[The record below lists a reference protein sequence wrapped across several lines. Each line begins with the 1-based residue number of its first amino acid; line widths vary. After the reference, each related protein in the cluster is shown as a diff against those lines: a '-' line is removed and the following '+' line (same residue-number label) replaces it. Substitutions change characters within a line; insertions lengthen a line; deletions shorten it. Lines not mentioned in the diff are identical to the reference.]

1 MKKCLVLAGF
11 ITIICSSCSGPTK
24 AGKEARVNAHRRMD
38 IVNAD
43 LAAQQ
48 AKQQFEVGQLDAAEK
63 TIDAAIAR
71 FNENGSYYLLR
82 GRILLEQHQLDA
94 SYAAFQQAVTYSPE
108 LSEPHYFLG
117 VLHQRLAEAYVS
129 LKQYILP
136 MVLDTSHPQYLLDAA
151 NLYVALRK
159 PNAAHKL

>member
-1 MKKCLVLAGF
+1 VKKCLVLAGF

-63 TIDAAIAR
+63 
-71 FNENGSYYLLR
+71 L
-82 GRILLEQHQLDA
+82 
-94 SYAAFQQAVTYSPE
+94 
-108 LSEPHYFLG
+108 
-117 VLHQRLAEAYVS
+117 
-129 LKQYILP
+129 
-136 MVLDTSHPQYLLDAA
+136 
-151 NLYVALRK
+151 
-159 PNAAHKL
+159 